1 MHTADSSN
9 VQPHPT
15 AAHVAPGQEK
25 EKSQDQKTGCLAW
38 VMLSLNS
45 APPVGV
51 WCGEKERDGEME
63 VNPQN
68 ACCARLVFFIY
79 KLSPS

>member
-45 APPVGV
+45 APTCRVAPEGGVGKK
-51 WCGEKERDGEME
+51 KERDMGEME

-68 ACCARLVFFIY
+68 AFWVA
-79 KLSPS
+79 